1 LKSPTNTQAKQRSS
15 FKPGESPLKKA
26 VIDIK
31 HKENI
36 DRKTDEKPVALDP
49 KLKVLEHDPSDPMHN
64 KSLMIE
70 IFDKKKHTNKG

>member
-1 LKSPTNTQAKQRSS
+1 
-15 FKPGESPLKKA
+15 